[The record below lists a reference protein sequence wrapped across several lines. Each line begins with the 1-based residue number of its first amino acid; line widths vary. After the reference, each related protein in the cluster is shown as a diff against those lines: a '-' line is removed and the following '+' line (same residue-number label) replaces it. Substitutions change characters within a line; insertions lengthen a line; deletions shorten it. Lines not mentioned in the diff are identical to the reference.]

1 MSRGD
6 RFRFLL
12 REYAESLV
20 IAIGL
25 ALLVRAFVLTA
36 FHIPNSAMVPN
47 LLPGDFILA
56 YRLPFGVQIAGLHMG
71 GRLPAR
77 GEVVVFRCP
86 QNSKNYCVKRVMGL
100 PGDRLQ
106 IVKQRLY
113 LNGQVAE
120 YLMPARVDGGMRFEE
135 KFPQFSSQILISE
148 EAKQAD
154 LPPVIVPPGHIY
166 MLSDSRDEGEDSRN
180 WGPVPVSSLQAR
192 VLWIWMSFDWKGQAF
207 QVRTERLFSSV
218 H

>member
-36 FHIPNSAMVPN
+36 FHIPTSAMAPT

-56 YRLPFGVQIAGLHMG
+56 YRLPFGVHVAGMHMG
-71 GRLPAR
+71 GRPPER

-86 QNSKNYCVKRVMGL
+86 QNTKNHCVKRVMGL

-106 IVKQRLY
+106 IVKKRLFI
-113 LNGQVAE
+113 NGQSAE
-120 YLMPARVDGGMRFEE
+120 YSASTRVDGGIRFEE
-135 KFPQFSSQILISE
+135 TFPQFQSE
-148 EAKQAD
+148 IIVSEDGGLPD
-154 LPPVIVPPGHIY
+154 LAAVIVPPGHVY
-166 MLSDSRDEGEDSRN
+166 MLGDSRDEGEDSRN
-180 WGPVPVSSLQAR
+180 WGPVPLSSLQAR
-192 VLWIWMSFDWKGQAF
+192 VLWIWMSFDWKGQGF
-207 QVRTERLFSSV
+207 NVRWDRLFSGV

>member
-1 MSRGD
+1 MNRGD

-36 FHIPNSAMVPN
+36 FHIPNSAMAPT

-56 YRLPFGVQIAGLHMG
+56 YRLPFGVQVAGLHMG
-71 GRLPAR
+71 GRMPAR

-86 QNSKNYCVKRVMGL
+86 QNTKNHCVKRVMGL

-106 IVKQRLY
+106 IVKKRLY
-113 LNGQVAE
+113 INGNAAE
-120 YLMPARVDGGMRFEE
+120 YSAPTRIEGGIRFEE
-135 KFPQFSSQILISE
+135 KFPQFQSTILLSE
-148 EAKQAD
+148 EPGRED
-154 LPPVIVPPGHIY
+154 LAPVIVPPGHVY
-166 MLSDSRDEGEDSRN
+166 MLGDSRDEGEDSRN

-192 VLWIWMSFDWKGQAF
+192 VLWIWMSFDWKGQGF
-207 QVRTERLFSSV
+207 QVRTDRLFSGV